1 MRIHHRFA
9 AKIPFALLIGCL
21 IGASPVSAK
30 LSFWD
35 SMMLNIKKSLTPSE
49 FICDKYEE
57 WAYETRV
64 LRPGMKL
71 PFTELKSNTRY
82 CIEWQEAP
90 DAAIGKSCKKYAYEN
105 SSGTENEQFYQKV
118 TRYRTVCVEGHNSR

>member
-57 WAYETRV
+57 
-64 LRPGMKL
+64 
-71 PFTELKSNTRY
+71 
-82 CIEWQEAP
+82 
-90 DAAIGKSCKKYAYEN
+90 
-105 SSGTENEQFYQKV
+105 
-118 TRYRTVCVEGHNSR
+118 